1 MDLFLLVM
9 YVACWI
15 HRLRGQSLLVSHIFV
30 RKHYDF
36 TFVSDKV
43 QRKVVCDFA
52 VVTKLLIHSIVTNDL
67 QMIYKYLVVIL
78 EDKLPTLDLFLF
90 PLLLEL
96 YLAFSLESHKW
107 DVL

>member
-15 HRLRGQSLLVSHIFV
+15 HRLRGQSLLVSRIFV
-30 RKHYDF
+30 RKHYDLRRYDLLV
-36 TFVSDKV
+36 FVSDKV

-67 QMIYKYLVVIL
+67 Q
-78 EDKLPTLDLFLF
+78 
-90 PLLLEL
+90 
-96 YLAFSLESHKW
+96 
-107 DVL
+107 VLGSNTGR